1 MKSLFKQNAVF
12 LTLSLLLA
20 LSLGL
25 ALIYIPKGE
34 LHLLLCDRHT
44 HARDIFYRYY
54 TTLAEWLPYVICVA
68 LLLFTKIGH
77 GVFASTAMLLSTLLT
92 QVCKHIV
99 NAPRPV
105 TWFTEHFPDIQL
117 PLVDGVHMNLWYSFP
132 SGHTT
137 SFFAMTLAVCILI
150 TKSLSAKRSNSEAVY
165 QHCGLSAK
173 RSYSDSGLIAKRSYS
188 DSGLTAERSYSDS
201 GLTAIAV
208 QLLLFIA
215 ATLGAYSRIYLSQHF
230 AMDVF
235 AGLLVGIL
243 STLAAYAIFYR
254 FQDKKWYNY
263 RLFQKK

>member
-1 MKSLFKQNAVF
+1 MRSLFRQNAVF

-68 LLLFTKIGH
+68 LLLFAKLGEGI
-77 GVFASTAMLLSTLLT
+77 FASTAMLLSTLLT

-105 TWFTEHFPDIQL
+105 TWFTEHCPDIQL
-117 PLVDGVHMNLWYSFP
+117 PLVDGVRMNLWYSFP

-137 SFFAMTLAVCILI
+137 SFFAMTLAVCILL
-150 TKSLSAKRSNSEAVY
+150 TERLSASAVY
-165 QHCGLSAK
+165 Q
-173 RSYSDSGLIAKRSYS
+173 RSGHIAKRSYS
-188 DSGLTAERSYSDS
+188 VS

-208 QLLLFIA
+208 QLLLFFA

-243 STLAAYAIFYR
+243 STLASYAIFYR

-263 RLFQKK
+263 RIFQKK

>member
-68 LLLFTKIGH
+68 LLLFAKLGEGI
-77 GVFASTAMLLSTLLT
+77 FASTAMLLSTLLT

-150 TKSLSAKRSNSEAVY
+150 TKSLSAKRS
-165 QHCGLSAK
+165 
-173 RSYSDSGLIAKRSYS
+173 YSTSGHIAK
-188 DSGLTAERSYSDS
+188 RSYSDS

-208 QLLLFIA
+208 QLLLFFA

-235 AGLLVGIL
+235 AGLLVGVL
-243 STLAAYAIFYR
+243 STLASYAIFYR

-263 RLFQKK
+263 RIFAKK

>member
-99 NAPRPV
+99 NAPRPI

-150 TKSLSAKRSNSEAVY
+150 TKSLSAKRSYSTSGHTAE
-165 QHCGLSAK
+165 
-173 RSYSDSGLIAKRSYS
+173 RSYSDSGHIAK
-188 DSGLTAERSYSDS
+188 RSYSDS

-208 QLLLFIA
+208 QLLLFFA

-243 STLAAYAIFYR
+243 STLAAYAIFFR

>member
-25 ALIYIPKGE
+25 ALIYIPKDE

-105 TWFTEHFPDIQL
+105 TWFTEHFQDIQL

-150 TKSLSAKRSNSEAVY
+150 TKNLSAKRSNSEAVY
-165 QHCGLSAK
+165 QHCGLSALAVYQ
-173 RSYSDSGLIAKRSYS
+173 RNGHI
-188 DSGLTAERSYSDS
+188 AERSYSDS
-201 GLTAIAV
+201 GLTALAV

>member
-150 TKSLSAKRSNSEAVY
+150 TKSLSAK
-165 QHCGLSAK
+165 Q
-173 RSYSDSGLIAKRSYS
+173 
-188 DSGLTAERSYSDS
+188 SYSDS

-208 QLLLFIA
+208 QLLLFLA

-243 STLAAYAIFYR
+243 STLAAYAILYR